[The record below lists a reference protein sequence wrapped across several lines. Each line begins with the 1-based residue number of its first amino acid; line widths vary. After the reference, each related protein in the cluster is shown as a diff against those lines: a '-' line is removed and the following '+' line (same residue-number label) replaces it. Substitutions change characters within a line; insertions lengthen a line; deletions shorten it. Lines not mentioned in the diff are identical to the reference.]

1 MPYYPTRK
9 LTILALDPS
18 VKDRDGILRTQ
29 IEIPNE
35 TLDPG
40 PRGYRVH
47 VVDYDSTNDSLYQ
60 SAAIAAGV
68 NQDADLPVDPF
79 EKATDSELLTNPAFH
94 AFMTY
99 GIVMRTLARFEFA
112 LGRRLGWSFEGHQIQ
127 IAPHAFADANA
138 FYSDRAKGLYFGYFP
153 SVDGKRQ
160 VF

>member
-18 VKDRDGILRTQ
+18 VKDRNGILRTQ

-47 VVDYDSTNDSLYQ
+47 IVDYDSTNDSLYR
-60 SAAIAAGV
+60 SAAISAGV
-68 NQDADLPVDPF
+68 NRDSDPPLDPF
-79 EKATDSELLTNPAFH
+79 EKTSDPHLLADPAFH

-99 GIVMRTLARFEFA
+99 GIVMNTLARFEFA
-112 LGRRLGWSFEGHQIQ
+112 LGRRLAWSFESHQIQ
-127 IAPHAFADANA
+127 VAP
-138 FYSDRAKGLYFGYFP
+138 
-153 SVDGKRQ
+153 
-160 VF
+160 